1 MLGHC
6 MLVDT
11 PTWLD
16 VSTYGL
22 AQTEKA
28 RRLSERLGQL
38 TQWHAERCPA
48 YRAWFE
54 FRRGAGHGAGV
65 DNGLVSYDPSDPYA
79 VAPPLSVSVFK
90 QRRMVS
96 VPDDQIAVQLNSSG
110 TTGQSPSRIFLDATT
125 ARWQSLALNRIVESF
140 VGPGRLPLLI
150 LDHPGVLRQ
159 GAAYSAR
166 VAAVLG
172 FQRFGRPVLFAF
184 QDEEWGLYHSALQQ
198 FQDLVGQGPGL
209 MVGMTGIVW
218 TRFLAGLVAERVTL
232 TLPGVR
238 LLHGGGWKKLAQQAV
253 DWETFGRG
261 VRTALGVERVHNYYG
276 MVEQVGSIFVEC
288 EFGHLHA
295 PTFADVI
302 VRNPQGLRPQP
313 IGQPGILQVV
323 SALPESY
330 PGHSLLTGDWGTV
343 HGYDDCPCGRLGAR
357 FSVAGRIQQ
366 LEPRGCSDV
375 TA

>member
-1 MLGHC
+1 
-6 MLVDT
+6 
-11 PTWLD
+11 
-16 VSTYGL
+16 
-22 AQTEKA
+22 
-28 RRLSERLGQL
+28 
-38 TQWHAERCPA
+38 
-48 YRAWFE
+48 
-54 FRRGAGHGAGV
+54 
-65 DNGLVSYDPSDPYA
+65 
-79 VAPPLSVSVFK
+79 
-90 QRRMVS
+90 MVS

-110 TTGQSPSRIFLDATT
+110 TTGQSPSRIYLDATT

-140 VGPGRLPLLI
+140 VGPARLPLLV
-150 LDHPGVLRQ
+150 LDHPRVLRQ
-159 GAAYSAR
+159 GATYSAR

-184 QDEEWGLYHSALQQ
+184 QDEDWGLNHSALQQ
-198 FQDLVGQGPGL
+198 FQDLVGHGPGL

-218 TRFLAGLVAERVTL
+218 TRFLPGLVAEGVTL

-253 DWETFGRG
+253 DRETFGRG

-276 MVEQVGSIFVEC
+276 MVEQIGSIFVEC
-288 EFGHLHA
+288 DFGHLHA

-302 VRNPQGLRPQP
+302 VRDPQGLRPQP

-357 FSVAGRIQQ
+357 FSVTGRIQQ

-375 TA
+375 MA